1 MNLQLGLSL
10 IKLCPIN
17 SNAALSPRVTG
28 VGARRL
34 NKCPLKAGLL
44 SSTLPRTPE
53 PLRLSNYSG
62 RIMKVFVFLFS
73 VFLLSACSSG
83 QVVIT
88 KAPLDKF
95 EKLGRT
101 EGTGCGTM
109 LLGPAYS
116 NFLPAMLNSR
126 YERAYNEA
134 VSNVRG
140 ATGLTDVTLQESWFW
155 WVIGTTRCA
164 TVAGEA
170 IR

>member
-1 MNLQLGLSL
+1 
-10 IKLCPIN
+10 
-17 SNAALSPRVTG
+17 RVTG

-73 VFLLSACSSG
+73 VCSSG

-140 ATGLTDVTLQESWFW
+140 ATGLTDVTLQESWYW